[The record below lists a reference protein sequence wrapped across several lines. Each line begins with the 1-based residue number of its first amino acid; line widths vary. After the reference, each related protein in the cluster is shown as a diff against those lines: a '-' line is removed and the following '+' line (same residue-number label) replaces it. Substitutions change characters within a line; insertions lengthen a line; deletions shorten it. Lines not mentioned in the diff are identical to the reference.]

1 MNELKFFLK
10 KSKAFD
16 LVIIVFFVLLS
27 LVNAIFAQK
36 IEAWNQLIL
45 INMGVISMVLI
56 ITYLESRY
64 NSRILKIFHYWY
76 IAPLILLTF
85 KELYF
90 MIHPLRPQDFDWL
103 FIKIDY
109 WMFGVNPTHLL
120 QKIAFPLLTEILQI
134 IYGSFYLLPIML
146 CLFLLRNKERVVF
159 EYAIFSVIYGFYLSY
174 IGYFALPGVG
184 PRFTLHDFSLMN
196 IQLPG
201 VWLTSYLRDFVN
213 IGESIP
219 PGTLNPALVV
229 QRDVF
234 PSGHTMITLLVMY
247 LSVKLKSRSRY
258 FFIPIGT
265 LLIFSTVYLWYHYVI
280 DLVGGMLFMIFSVW
294 SGKYIFNWWQRRIGQ
309 IEFHYEDIKLKDKNA
324 R

>member
-1 MNELKFFLK
+1 
-10 KSKAFD
+10 
-16 LVIIVFFVLLS
+16 
-27 LVNAIFAQK
+27 
-36 IEAWNQLIL
+36 
-45 INMGVISMVLI
+45 
-56 ITYLESRY
+56 
-64 NSRILKIFHYWY
+64 
-76 IAPLILLTF
+76 
-85 KELYF
+85 
-90 MIHPLRPQDFDWL
+90 
-103 FIKIDY
+103 
-109 WMFGVNPTHLL
+109 MFGVNPTHLL